1 MVGFDVRNIVKKDLE
16 DVFRLNNSID
26 SSEINY
32 QNDSGKYEVIV
43 AQLNDDIIG
52 YVRYE
57 ILKAI
62 NCKKTLSIHEVLVDE
77 KYRGLGVGYQLILE
91 TEKMAKDYNATSL
104 VVLNNKYLEDEVIF
118 YSRQGFKLNVDR
130 RYEKKYYIQ

>member
-16 DVFRLNNSID
+16 DVFRLNDSID

-32 QNDSGKYEVIV
+32 QNDSGKYKVIV
-43 AQLNDDIIG
+43 AQLNDDVIG

-57 ILKAI
+57 ILKGI
-62 NCKKTLSIHEVLVDE
+62 DCKKTLSIHEVLVDE

-104 VVLNNKYLEDEVIF
+104 VVLNSKYLEDEVIF